1 MRKHRPLTPVSLMD
15 KARHSICVFCGSSFG
30 SDPVFAEAARE
41 TGRLIASHG
50 YDMVFGGG
58 GVGLMGETAR
68 AARDGGAKVTGIL
81 PAFLRG
87 LEPPLNI
94 GEIVEI
100 VPNMGVRKR
109 RMLELS
115 DAFIIQPGG
124 IGTLDEFFEVIVEK
138 QLGQLRKPIV
148 ILNLK
153 NCYDPLIQLL
163 NHTASLEF
171 VRPDLEHLFRVA
183 LSPDQAIAYIKRVL
197 DSKSVPSRD

>member
-1 MRKHRPLTPVSLMD
+1 MD
-15 KARHSICVFCGSSFG
+15 KIRHRICVFCGSSFG

-81 PAFLRG
+81 PEFLRG
-87 LEPPLNI
+87 LEPPLDS

-100 VPNMGVRKR
+100 VPDMGVRKR
-109 RMLELS
+109 RMLGMS
-115 DAFIIQPGG
+115 DAFVILPGG

-138 QLGQLRKPIV
+138 QLGQLHKPIV

-163 NHTASLEF
+163 THTASLEF

-183 LSPDQAIAYIKRVL
+183 LSPDQALAYITRVL
-197 DSKSVPSRD
+197 DSKAASRD

>member
-1 MRKHRPLTPVSLMD
+1 MD
-15 KARHSICVFCGSSFG
+15 KIRHRICVFCGSSFG

-58 GVGLMGETAR
+58 GVGLMGERAR

-81 PAFLRG
+81 PEFLRG
-87 LEPPLNI
+87 LEPPLDS

-100 VPNMGVRKR
+100 VPDMGVRKR
-109 RMLELS
+109 RMLGMS
-115 DAFIIQPGG
+115 DAFVILPGG

-183 LSPDQAIAYIKRVL
+183 LSPDQALAYITRVL
-197 DSKSVPSRD
+197 DSKAAASRD

>member
-1 MRKHRPLTPVSLMD
+1 MD
-15 KARHSICVFCGSSFG
+15 KIRHRICVFCGSSFG

-81 PAFLRG
+81 PEFLRG
-87 LEPPLNI
+87 LEPPLDS

-100 VPNMGVRKR
+100 VSDMGVRKR
-109 RMLELS
+109 RMLGMS
-115 DAFIIQPGG
+115 DAFVILPGG

-138 QLGQLRKPIV
+138 QLGQLHKPIV

-163 NHTASLEF
+163 THTASLEF

-183 LSPDQAIAYIKRVL
+183 LSPDQALAYITRVL
-197 DSKSVPSRD
+197 DSKAASRD

>member
-1 MRKHRPLTPVSLMD
+1 MD
-15 KARHSICVFCGSSFG
+15 KIRHRICVFCGSSFG

-68 AARDGGAKVTGIL
+68 AARDGGAKVAGIL
-81 PAFLRG
+81 PEFLRG
-87 LEPPLNI
+87 LEPPLDS

-100 VPNMGVRKR
+100 VPDMGVRKR
-109 RMLELS
+109 RMLGMS
-115 DAFIIQPGG
+115 DAFVILPGG

-138 QLGQLRKPIV
+138 QLGQLHKPIV

-183 LSPDQAIAYIKRVL
+183 LSPDQALAYITRVL
-197 DSKSVPSRD
+197 DSKAAASRD

>member
-1 MRKHRPLTPVSLMD
+1 MD
-15 KARHSICVFCGSSFG
+15 KIRHRICVFCGSSFG

-81 PAFLRG
+81 PEFLRG
-87 LEPPLNI
+87 LEPPLDS

-100 VPNMGVRKR
+100 VPDMGVRKR
-109 RMLELS
+109 RMLGMS
-115 DAFIIQPGG
+115 DAFVILPGG
-124 IGTLDEFFEVIVEK
+124 IGTLDEFYEVIVEK
-138 QLGQLRKPIV
+138 QLGQLHKPIV

-163 NHTASLEF
+163 THTASLEF

-183 LSPDQAIAYIKRVL
+183 LSPDQALAYITRVL
-197 DSKSVPSRD
+197 DSKAASRD